1 MSLYGREKIE
11 ALQREMVALGPRL
24 TGSAA
29 HQAYVDS
36 IRRELKALGL
46 KPCSDAMRMK
56 TVWTPLKWSLHID
69 TANGK
74 EEIPAYYY
82 PYSGET
88 PPEGITAKLIYCGK
102 NNFGTFLGAR
112 DKIAVVKMSVFEAEA
127 GLIFKKRSVLPA
139 GYTPPERLAS
149 PVVSSFLAAPQIKRA
164 KLVGAKGVICIM
176 SGCSPGNAAYQYL
189 PFITSYKGIPA
200 LWVDEE
206 GGKKVLEAEKT
217 GGTSTITLIA
227 DVRKKAPT
235 ETVYAVLEGSNPKE
249 TILINTHTDGT
260 NAFEENGPIALLS
273 IAKHFSEMP
282 IEQRRR
288 TLVFSFVTG
297 HFQLPQFG
305 SPMLQATNRFLR
317 KHTEL
322 WLGIGGAAK
331 AVAGVSIEHLGC
343 TEWRDSPDHKE
354 YLKVDDIDPE
364 LVFVANKKLND
375 VYLAACEGRK
385 HLKTLTLR
393 PKNLVYFG
401 EGQPMYMAG
410 IPTIS
415 LVPGPDYLCTNAPDG
430 YLDKL
435 NFDLMEEQIAT
446 FSKVIERLD
455 KMSKKEIG
463 RPDLFAYGLKM

>member
-1 MSLYGREKIE
+1 MNLYDREKIE

-24 TGSAA
+24 TGSSA
-29 HQAYVDS
+29 HKAY
-36 IRRELKALGL
+36 IEMIKRELRALGL
-46 KPCSDAMRMK
+46 VPKIDTMTMK
-56 TVWTPLKWSLHID
+56 TSWTPKEWKLQID
-69 TANGK
+69 AEGAS
-74 EEIPAYYY
+74 EELPATYY

-88 PPEGITAKLIYCGK
+88 PPEGVTGKLIYCGK
-102 NNFGTFLGAR
+102 NNLGTYIAAR
-112 DKIAVVKMSVFEAEA
+112 DKIAVVKMSVFDAGV
-127 GLIFKKRSVLPA
+127 GLIFKKRSVLPSD
-139 GYTPPERLAS
+139 YTPPESLAS
-149 PVVSSFLAAPQIKRA
+149 PVVSSFLVAPQIGRA
-164 KLVGAKGVICIM
+164 KISGAKGVICIM
-176 SGCSPGNAAYQYL
+176 SGCSAGNAAHQYL

-200 LWVDEE
+200 LWVDEANGE
-206 GGKKVLEAEKT
+206 KVMEAEKK
-217 GGTSTITLIA
+217 GGLATLTLVA
-227 DVRKKAPT
+227 DLRKRASS
-235 ETVYAVLEGSNPKE
+235 ETVYAVLEGGKSKE
-249 TILINTHTDGT
+249 TILVNTHTDGT

-273 IAKHFSEMP
+273 IAKHFSELP
-282 IEQRRR
+282 IEQRKR

-305 SPMLQATNRFLR
+305 SPMLQATNRFLW

-322 WLGIGGAAK
+322 WLGLGGAAK

-354 YLKVDDIDPE
+354 FVKTDDIDPE

-375 VYLAACEGRK
+375 VYLAACDGRK

-401 EGQPMYMAG
+401 EGQPMYIAG

-446 FSKVIERLD
+446 FAKVVARLD
-455 KMSKKEIG
+455 SMSKKEIG
-463 RPDLFAYGLKM
+463 RPDLFTYGLKL